1 MSARPGRGESFWE
14 FSLAFYA
21 LPGVADACLELQERN
36 GADVNVVLF
45 LLHLARAR
53 RLLAP
58 ADVARIDALASP
70 WREAVVAPLRRV
82 RRALKTSVGAFEP
95 AATGRLRGEVKRI
108 ELAAERLQQET
119 LERLAAAG
127 MPAGAGTDPAAC
139 ARAHLAAY
147 GEAIGGLDAAAAGR
161 ILERFERWCE
171 PSGRG
176 DGGRDT
182 IGHTQ

>member
-1 MSARPGRGESFWE
+1 MPAEPGRGGSFWD
-14 FSLAFYA
+14 FSLAFYSA
-21 LPGVADACLELQERN
+21 PGVAEACLELQDRN

-58 ADVARIDALASP
+58 ADVARIDALARP
-70 WREAVVAPLRRV
+70 WREAVVAPLRRL
-82 RRALKTSVGAFEP
+82 RRALKAAVGAFEP
-95 AATGRLRGEVKRI
+95 AATARLRGDVKRI

-119 LERLAAAG
+119 LERLAPAG
-127 MPAGAGTDPAAC
+127 MPAGAGMDPAAC

-147 GEAIGGLDAAAAGR
+147 GEAIGGLDAAAAGC
-161 ILERFERWCE
+161 ILELFERWCAA
-171 PSGRG
+171 SGRG

>member
-1 MSARPGRGESFWE
+1 MPADPVESFWN
-14 FSLAFYA
+14 FSTAFYA
-21 LPGVADACLELQERN
+21 LPGAAETCLELQDRN
-36 GADVNVVLF
+36 GADVNVLLF
-45 LLHLARAR
+45 LLHLARAG
-53 RLLAP
+53 RLLGP
-58 ADVARIDALASP
+58 ADVARIDALAAP
-70 WREAVVAPLRRV
+70 WRKAVVAPLRGV
-82 RRALKTSVGAFEP
+82 RRVLKAPVGAFEP
-95 AATGRLRGEVKRI
+95 AVAARLRDEVKRI